1 MCGFIQ
7 ELNGLS
13 NMEIK
18 RVIVGPLE
26 ENCYIVTKNNQTIII
41 DPGDEAEKIIN
52 VCNDLNVV
60 GVLITHH
67 HFDHTGALKEIE
79 EHFNIKEGNCPNIG
93 FETIKNPGHSKD
105 SVSYYVKEEK
115 VLFCGDFI
123 FKDSIGRTD
132 LESGSDIAMIE
143 SLKMISKY
151 PDDLVLYP
159 GHGDKTTLGYEKNNF
174 KYYYKFDR

>member
-1 MCGFIQ
+1 MI
-7 ELNGLS
+7 

-26 ENCYIVTKNNQTIII
+26 GNCYIVTKNNQTIII

-67 HFDHTGALKEIE
+67 HFDHIGALKEIE
-79 EHFNIKEGNCPNIG
+79 KHFNIKEGNCPNIG
-93 FETIKNPGHSKD
+93 FEIIKNPGHSKD
-105 SVSYYVKEEK
+105 SVSYYFKEEK

-123 FKDSIGRTD
+123 FQNSIGRTD
-132 LESGSDIAMIE
+132 LETGNDKEMIE
-143 SLKMISKY
+143 SLKMISKN
-151 PDDLVLYP
+151 PDDLIIYP
-159 GHGDKTTLGYEKNNF
+159 GHGEKTNLGYEKNNF
-174 KYYYKFDR
+174 KYYYNELN